1 MNGLRR
7 LGLLLGLCIAAVA
20 AGCSFPAVM
29 YFLMPE
35 AKEPAEYKRL
45 ASDDKKREIKVLLWT
60 YMGLDTRM
68 EFTQV
73 DRQLTELLARQI
85 RKMSEENDEKLT
97 FISPRKVEEYKNEH
111 PNWKTLDPD
120 QVGRFFH
127 ADYVISL
134 EIDQFGLYAP
144 NAHEMLLQG
153 KSHMLISLVDV
164 KQPDESLPSREFT
177 YIYPGEQG
185 ALDNFSMPIAQFRQ
199 IYLEKLARR
208 LTYWF
213 VNHPKHDR
221 VMMMDL

>member
-7 LGLLLGLCIAAVA
+7 CGWLLGLCVAAVA
-20 AGCSFPAVM
+20 AGCSFPGIM

-45 ASDDKKREIKVLLWT
+45 ASDDKKKEVKVVLWT

-73 DRQLTELLARQI
+73 DRQLTDLLARQI
-85 RKMSEENDEKLT
+85 RKVSEENEEKVSI
-97 FISPRKVEEYKNEH
+97 ISPRKVEEFKNEH
-111 PNWKTLDPD
+111 PNWKSLDLD
-120 QVGRFFH
+120 EVGRNFK

-134 EIDQFGLYAP
+134 EIDQFSLYAP

-153 KSHMLISLVDV
+153 KTHMSVSLVDV
-164 KQPDESLPSREFT
+164 AHPEETLPAREFT

-185 ALDNFSMPIAQFRQ
+185 AIDNFSMPISQFRQ
-199 IYLEKLARR
+199 MFLEKLAQR
-208 LTYWF
+208 LTYYF
-213 VNHPKHDR
+213 VNHPKRER